1 MTRLRSASRLAHI
14 AALVC
19 LSLAAAPQPQ
29 ETKMSDTTAP
39 QPAES
44 IGQADMDAD
53 GTIILHLRAVSP
65 TAVGDA
71 LIRYPK
77 DHAQYKMILDHLGGL
92 EPGQSKPVRP
102 FD

>member
-1 MTRLRSASRLAHI
+1 MTWPRLAVLT
-14 AALVC
+14 AAIC
-19 LSLAAAPQPQ
+19 IGLAAAPLPQ
-29 ETKMSDTTAP
+29 ETKMSDTTP
-39 QPAES
+39 QPPSQPPAES
-44 IGQADMDAD
+44 IGQADMEAD

-71 LIRYPK
+71 LIRYPT
-77 DHAQYKMILDHLGGL
+77 DHPQYRMILEHLGGL